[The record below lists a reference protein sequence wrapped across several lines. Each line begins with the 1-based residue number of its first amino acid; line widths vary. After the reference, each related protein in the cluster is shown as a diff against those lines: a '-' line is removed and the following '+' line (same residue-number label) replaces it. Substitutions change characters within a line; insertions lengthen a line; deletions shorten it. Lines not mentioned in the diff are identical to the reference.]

1 MKKLNLD
8 IDTLAVDSFAT
19 GNEAAMRGTMHGHAA
34 QDTFTCLTGMETR
47 TCPVVGTCV
56 ACAAEA

>member
-8 IDTLAVDSFAT
+8 IDTLAVDTFAT
-19 GNEAAMRGTMHGHAA
+19 GNAEGFRGTMRGHAA

-47 TCPVVGTCV
+47 TCPVVGTCI
-56 ACAAEA
+56 ACAAGA